1 MLDKMP
7 DDAFDVITLNTNDIF
22 NIIIFIIIIVVIFIT
37 IIIGAIT
44 ASELLLGSSSSGCS
58 LCDAHQINTEPEE
71 KKTKRYINERK
82 RGFKFHPH
90 THSSSDND
98 NVRTQGLKLR
108 LAGP

>member
-44 ASELLLGSSSSGCS
+44 VSELLLGSSSSGCS
-58 LCDAHQINTEPEE
+58 LCDAHQIQSQR
-71 KKTKRYINERK
+71 KKRRK
-82 RGFKFHPH
+82 D
-90 THSSSDND
+90 T
-98 NVRTQGLKLR
+98 
-108 LAGP
+108 